1 MEKFIKQIDWALLRD
16 QKRILLSIPEQLIS
30 PLQYDS
36 LQGVISLLDGLQDF
50 VVDKGYLSSKEVF
63 DLPKDSE

>member
-16 QKRILLSIPEQLIS
+16 QKRVLLSIPEQLVS

-63 DLPKDSE
+63 DLPKDPE